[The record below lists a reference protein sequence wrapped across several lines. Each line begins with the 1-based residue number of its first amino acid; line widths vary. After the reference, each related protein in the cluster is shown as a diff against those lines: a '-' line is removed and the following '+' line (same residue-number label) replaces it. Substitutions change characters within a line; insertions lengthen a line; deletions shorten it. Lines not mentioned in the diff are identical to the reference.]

1 MSKLDDFWEHPF
13 LGNSL
18 QSWGLATAAFLFT
31 FTVLPLLKSLILAQR
46 RRFAGHETPYGIDVT
61 LQLIARTSRLF
72 LWAVALYVGER
83 FLDLPPK
90 LERVSTTLIVVISW
104 LQVGLWAAMAVRFSL
119 DRQRKIAAEKRGE
132 DYDLSDLAIKGSFD
146 VVLFIARLLI
156 FTVVL
161 LLALDNLG
169 VNITALVAGLGIGGI
184 ALALAVQTVLGD
196 LLASLSITLDKPF
209 AVGDWLKVDDCE
221 GTVEHIGIK
230 STRLRSVSG
239 EQIILANA
247 DLLRSRVRNL
257 GRMPERRALFS
268 LGVAYDTPRDIVE
281 RVPALVR
288 AVVQAQAN
296 TRFEYCVLRAFG
308 DSALNF
314 EVCYFVP
321 GTPPRLY
328 LDTLDA
334 VNRGILASFDRE
346 SVKFASPT
354 RTVVLQK
361 PPKDG

>member
-1 MSKLDDFWEHPF
+1 MSKLDDMWQQPF
-13 LGNSL
+13 LGNAL
-18 QSWGLATAAFLFT
+18 QSWGLAAAAFLFT
-31 FTVLPLLKSLILAQR
+31 FTVLPMLKGLILAQR
-46 RRFAGHETPYGIDVT
+46 RRFAGHQTPYGIDVA

-72 LWAVALYVGER
+72 LWAMALYAAER
-83 FLDLPPK
+83 FLELPPR
-90 LERVSTTLIVVISW
+90 LERISTTLIVVISW
-104 LQVGLWAAMAVRFSL
+104 LQVGLWGAMAVRFSL
-119 DRQRKIAAEKRGE
+119 DRQRHRAAALRGE
-132 DYDLSDLAIKGSFD
+132 EIELTDLAIKGSFD
-146 VVLFIARLLI
+146 VVLFVARLLI

-209 AVGDWLKVDDCE
+209 AIGDWLRVDDCE

-230 STRLRSVSG
+230 STRMRSVSG

-257 GRMPERRALFS
+257 GRMPERRTLFP
-268 LGVAYDTPRDIVE
+268 LGIAYETPRNIVE
-281 RVPALVR
+281 RVPELVR
-288 AVVQAQAN
+288 AVIQAQPA
-296 TRFEYCVLRAFG
+296 TRFEYCVLRGFG

-321 GTPPRLY
+321 GSPPRLF

-346 SVKFASPT
+346 SVKFASPI
-354 RTVVLQK
+354 RTVVLQR
-361 PPKDG
+361 PARE